1 MKTCFVTHVSDD
13 WYDSVGASKL
23 VASAR
28 YFHPEIPFFV
38 YGTQE
43 INQLFQIHPNV
54 NWNTLQPFT
63 TLPAFENE
71 EGIVFDMVVHFD
83 ADSMIVGKLDE
94 LLSEDNL
101 KYDVIGV
108 RNNNDF
114 DKAGKDGAITQERIP
129 IQEYINAGLVG
140 CTSKKFLQTWTIK
153 NISEGNNQ
161 PFQEQSVLNSIIGEY
176 NYKLKILDPKE
187 SNVHYGI
194 SGLFGTNTHWDSWK
208 EISLNGN
215 KELILRNKFV
225 KVLHHVGGHQKNK
238 LDFNIFSQ
246 EVAERLYEIIR

>member
-13 WYDSVGASKL
+13 WYESVGASKL
-23 VASAR
+23 VASAK

-38 YGTQE
+38 LGTKE
-43 INQLFQIHPNV
+43 IEELFKINPNV
-54 NWNTLQPFT
+54 KWNTLQPFT
-63 TLPAFENE
+63 TIHGLNE
-71 EGIVFDMVVHFD
+71 FDMVVHFD

-94 LLSEDNL
+94 LLSENNL
-101 KYDVIGV
+101 HYDVIGV

-114 DKAGKDGAITQERIP
+114 NKAGKDGAITQGNIP
-129 IQEYINAGLVG
+129 IEKYINAGLVAI
-140 CTSKKFLQTWTIK
+140 TSKKFLQSWCIK

-161 PFQEQSVLNSIIGEY
+161 PFQEQSVLNSIIDEY

-194 SGLFGTNTHWDSWK
+194 SGLFGTETHWDSWK
-208 EISLNGN
+208 EISLNEN

-225 KVLHHVGGHQKNK
+225 KVIHHAGGHSKHK
-238 LDFNIFSQ
+238 LDFNMFSQ
-246 EVAERLYEIIR
+246 EVSERLYEIIY